1 MVIFGATGDLARRKL
16 LPALFH
22 LYQDQQFDQGF
33 AVLGFARSKMTDED
47 YRRSIK
53 GAVRMF
59 YEDSFDENRWD
70 EFSKRLFYLSGG
82 FGEDDSYTNL
92 CEKIDRIS
100 VSGARRIKDIIY
112 YMAVPPQFT
121 PVVVDKLENR
131 NLCKGDFRT
140 KIIVEKPFGR
150 DYTSA
155 VELNKMLKRAFD
167 EDQIYRI
174 DHYLGKEPV
183 QNITFF
189 RFANSIFEQV
199 WNRSFIDHVQI
210 TVAEDLGIEHRSAFY
225 EQAGVVRDIVQN
237 HILQL
242 IGLIAME
249 PPPGFESESIRDEK
263 GKVFRSISLMDERYI
278 DRFTVRGQYG
288 PGQVRGQEVV
298 GYREEE
304 AIPPDSKTPTFFAAE
319 FHIENW
325 RWAGVPFYI
334 RTGKRLAKRITEI
347 AIVFRHP
354 PLKLLGKTPGLLEPN
369 MLLWT
374 IQPDEK
380 IALRFNVKYP
390 YSDDQIYSANML
402 LNYQEIFK
410 TTYHDPYERLLIDC
424 VKGDLSLFA
433 RQDGVEA
440 MWKIVDPIIARWE
453 SIPPRDFPNYAAG
466 TWGPPEADLLIK
478 QEGRR
483 WITPSSNGGRQ
494 MPPVDRQGLRIEK

>member
-1 MVIFGATGDLARRKL
+1 MVIFGGTGDLAKRKL
-16 LPALFH
+16 FPALFH
-22 LYQDQQFDQGF
+22 LYQDQQLATGF
-33 AVLGFARSKMTDED
+33 AILSFARSKMTDEE
-47 YRRSIK
+47 YRHSIQE
-53 GAVRMF
+53 AVRTF
-59 YEDSFDENRWD
+59 SEEPFHEKGWD
-70 EFSKRLFYLSGG
+70 EFSKHLFYLSGG
-82 FGEDDSYTNL
+82 FGEDQSYILL
-92 CEKIDRIS
+92 CEKIHQIT
-100 VSGARRIKDIIY
+100 VSNAQMIENVIY

-121 PVVVDKLENR
+121 SVVVEKLENR
-131 NLCKGDFRT
+131 NLCKGNFHT

-150 DYTSA
+150 DYASA
-155 VELNKMLKRAFD
+155 VELNQMLRKAFD
-167 EDQIYRI
+167 ENQIYRI

-199 WNRSFIDHVQI
+199 WNRSFIDNVQI

-225 EQAGVVRDIVQN
+225 EGAGVVRDIVQN

-263 GKVFRSISLMDERYI
+263 GKVFRSISLMDDPSI

-288 PGQVRGQEVV
+288 KGRVRGQEVAA
-298 GYREEE
+298 YREE
-304 AIPPDSKTPTFFAAE
+304 AGIPPDSKTPTFFAAKL
-319 FHIENW
+319 HIENW
-325 RWAGVPFYI
+325 RWAGVPFYV

-354 PLKLLGKTPGLLEPN
+354 PLKLLGKTTGLLDPN

-380 IALRFNVKYP
+380 VALRFNVKYP
-390 YSDDQIYSANML
+390 YSDDRIYSANML
-402 LNYQEIFK
+402 LNYRETFK
-410 TTYHDPYERLLIDC
+410 TTRHDPYERLLIDC

-453 SIPPRDFPNYAAG
+453 NTPSHDFPNYTAG
-466 TWGPPEADLLIK
+466 GWGPPEADLLMK
-478 QEGRR
+478 RDGRR
-483 WITPSSNGGRQ
+483 WITT
-494 MPPVDRQGLRIEK
+494 